1 MIQNLSNTVFISTA
15 NESANGTL
23 LRVPRLSG
31 QAISE
36 AQPMLSGAG
45 QNLTWQFRLLD
56 GAVINTANSYVQ
68 YKMKMQFKVRTLTND
83 AASVGAQQGR
93 IFADLVKSPSV

>member
-1 MIQNLSNTVFISTA
+1 MVQNLSNVVLMSTA

-23 LRVPRLSG
+23 LRIPRLSG

-45 QNLTWQFRLLD
+45 QNLTWQFRLPD

-68 YKMKMQFKVRTLTND
+68 YKMKMQFKVKTLAN
-83 AASVGAQQGR
+83 AAENVGAQ
-93 IFADLVKSPSV
+93 